1 MRVCNTDVIFLSSD
15 PGVRTCL
22 NCSGCSSLLNVGI
35 ENSFSLKMV

>member
-22 NCSGCSSLLNVGI
+22 NCSGSSLLNVGI